1 MDRVDVY
8 FRLIWTLRIIPA
20 QTSLS
25 RNRSPASVYHP
36 LGAGYGLDEQRH
48 GCGPESPILWLSPPK
63 TFWSHDMSPRKGE
76 LFLSVA

>member
-25 RNRSPASVYHP
+25 RNRSLAFVYHS
-36 LGAGYGLDEQRH
+36 LGPGYGLDKQRH
-48 GCGPESPILWLSPPK
+48 TCGPESPILWLSPPK
-63 TFWSHDMSPRKGE
+63 TFRSHDMSPRKGE